1 MMTRNGIVYKLDLSP
16 YTIALD
22 GVMYFFSSKNH
33 LEKFTEKLQENRVL
47 LSYSL
52 TKRFGVN
59 VNITLLSDITLYAK
73 VETRGF
79 LIKHKGD
86 IFTCKKDI
94 ILSGVTL
101 TKRN

>member
-1 MMTRNGIVYKLDLSP
+1 MTRNGIEYKLDLSP

-22 GVMYFFSSKNH
+22 GVTYFFSSKNH
-33 LEKFTEKLQENRVL
+33 LEKFTEKLQENREL

-79 LIKHKGD
+79 FIKHNGE
-86 IFTCKKDI
+86 IFSCKKDI